1 MSTGGQRQRSG
12 GGLNT
17 LLGLLIVLLAVGA
30 LVILIRL
37 VWTSL
42 TSTDPQLSAAII
54 GATALVLVAVVGNIV
69 SKQLERRQ
77 AVEQDQ
83 RNKKAA
89 VYEEFLDY
97 WVPVMRG
104 ERSDSEA
111 RKKELDERYYG
122 SVPQRLVIWGSEA
135 FIKDSVAH
143 GQKADA
149 AEEGTIF
156 DFEKVMFTVRADL
169 GHSNKNLKRGDLLKL
184 IGLTGVDEH
193 LVDEEED
200 EI

>member
-1 MSTGGQRQRSG
+1 MSAGRRQQRSG
-12 GGLNT
+12 GLYT
-17 LLGLLIVLLAVGA
+17 LLGLIIVLLGVGA
-30 LVILIRL
+30 LVLLVRL

-77 AVEQDQ
+77 AVEQEQ

-122 SVPQRLVIWGSEA
+122 SVPQKLVIWGSEA
-135 FIKDSVAH
+135 FIRASVDH
-143 GQKADA
+143 GRKVNAG
-149 AEEGTIF
+149 EEGTIF
-156 DFEKVMFTVRADL
+156 DFEKVMFTIRADL
-169 GHSNKNLKRGDLLKL
+169 GYSNKDLSRGDLLEL
-184 IGLTGVDEH
+184 IGLTGVDKY
-193 LVDEEED
+193 LVDEEAD
-200 EI
+200 QG